1 MRAKK
6 LVIVGAVALAVAGGV
21 TWKATSAR
29 EVGVSKISG
38 NPAAFVGK
46 VKILGK
52 TGGVDAARGL
62 FQIVDDKGCCN
73 LVVGAPLTAEQKAQ
87 LGADALYTG
96 ALPEPG
102 QSIEAH
108 GTIREAEGGYLFDV
122 VKVTSGGRVILRKQG

>member
-6 LVIVGAVALAVAGGV
+6 LVIVGAVALAVAGGI
-21 TWKATSAR
+21 TWKVTSAR

-62 FQIVDDKGCCN
+62 FQIVDEKGCCN
-73 LVVGAPLTAEQKAQ
+73 LVVGAPLTKEQKDQ
-87 LGADALYTG
+87 IGADALYLG
-96 ALPEPG
+96 ALPQTG
-102 QSIEAH
+102 QEIEAH
-108 GTIREAEGGYLFDV
+108 GTLRQVEGGYQFDV
-122 VKVTSGGRVILRKQG
+122 VKVTSAGKVLLRKQG